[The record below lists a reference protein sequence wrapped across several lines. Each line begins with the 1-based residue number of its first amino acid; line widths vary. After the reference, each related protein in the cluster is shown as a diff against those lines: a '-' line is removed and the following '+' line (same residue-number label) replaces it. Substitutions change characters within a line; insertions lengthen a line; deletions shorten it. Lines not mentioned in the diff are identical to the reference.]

1 MKEIKKRPSDW
12 DLVEALGTL
21 KEVPARDPVKIKAGK
36 DTFMFEAAKLRKN
49 VSLHQKSRH
58 TGWNPNL
65 FSRKEP
71 LKMTTFGTIILAIS
85 LILGGSGITAVSA
98 QGSLPDSAL
107 YPVKLLTEDIQF
119 GLTTD
124 PLAKWELSV
133 HSSEQRLTEIRM
145 MLANGAIPSEPV
157 LQRLETRLTQTLQL
171 ASSLGEPL
179 ATQALAQTR
188 ARLETQTQLMLQT
201 QVATPQGQAV
211 MARVQEMIEECI
223 RQAQTGQ
230 EDPLQLQQQ
239 IQQQLQEQQQIQQQ
253 LQEQQQN
260 QQQYQTGTP
269 SGTQSQYQTPQ
280 MPEKTKTPMACSGQ
294 GQCGNNP
301 K

>member
-36 DTFMFEAAKLRKN
+36 DTFMFEAAELRKN
-49 VSLHQKSRH
+49 VSPHQKSRH
-58 TGWNPNL
+58 TGWKPNL
-65 FSRKEP
+65 FSRKGP

-85 LILGGSGITAVSA
+85 LVLGGSGITAVSA

-124 PLAKWELSV
+124 PLAKWEFSV
-133 HSSEQRLTEIRM
+133 QLSEQRLTEIRM
-145 MLANGAIPSEPV
+145 MLANGVVPSEPV
-157 LQRLETRLTQTLQL
+157 LQRLETRLAQTLQL
-171 ASSLGEPL
+171 ASSLVEPL
-179 ATQALAQTR
+179 ATQALAQTQ
-188 ARLETQTQLMLQT
+188 ARLETQSQLMLQT
-201 QVATPQGQAV
+201 QVNTSQGLAV
-211 MARVQEMIEECI
+211 MARVQEMIQERI
-223 RQAQTGQ
+223 RQTQTGQ
-230 EDPLQLQQQ
+230 EDPLQL
-239 IQQQLQEQQQIQQQ
+239 QQQIQQQ

-269 SGTQSQYQTPQ
+269 SGTQAQYQTPQ
-280 MPEKTKTPMACSGQ
+280 MPEKTKTPMGCSGQ
-294 GQCGNNP
+294 GQCGNNSH
-301 K
+301 